1 MSPLAR
7 TAGFGIGAGLVLA
20 IVLGALFLWGTRGPA
35 ILLELYNMLC
45 A

>member
-1 MSPLAR
+1 MNPLAR
-7 TAGFGIGAGLVLA
+7 TVGFGFGAGLVLA
-20 IVLGALFLWGTRGPA
+20 IVLGALFLWGARGPA